1 MGENDRLIVY
11 VEDDPEM
18 VTLVTMILKPKGF
31 DVKGANGG
39 SEALKI
45 IPNIMPDLILLD
57 LMMPEMDGW
66 EVFHRLKSIEKTSKI
81 PIIIITAK
89 SQEIDKVLGLNIA
102 KVDDY
107 IIKPF
112 HYQQLIDSI
121 QRIFDKKDIP
131 PA

>member
-1 MGENDRLIVY
+1 MGENNRLIVY

-39 SEALKI
+39 SEALEI
-45 IPNIMPDLILLD
+45 IPKIMPDLILLD

-66 EVFHRLKSIEKTSKI
+66 EVFHRLKSIESTSRI

-112 HYQQLIDSI
+112 HYQQLVDSI
-121 QRIFDKKDIP
+121 QRVFEEKNTP
-131 PA
+131 PT

>member
-1 MGENDRLIVY
+1 MGENNRLIVY

-39 SEALKI
+39 CEALEI
-45 IPNIMPDLILLD
+45 IPKIMPDLILLD

-66 EVFHRLKSIEKTSKI
+66 EVFHRLKSIESTSRI

-89 SQEIDKVLGLNIA
+89 SQEIDKVFGA
-102 KVDDY
+102 
-107 IIKPF
+107 
-112 HYQQLIDSI
+112 
-121 QRIFDKKDIP
+121 
-131 PA
+131 